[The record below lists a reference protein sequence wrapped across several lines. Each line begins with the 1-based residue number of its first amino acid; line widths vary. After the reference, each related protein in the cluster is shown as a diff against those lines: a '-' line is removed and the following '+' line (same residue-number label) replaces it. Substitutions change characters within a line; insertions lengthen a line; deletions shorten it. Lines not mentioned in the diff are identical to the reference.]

1 MARVSKE
8 EFAATMHVVARRKAS
23 TQTDGGSSVAV
34 VRAYSGSNGDDTGV
48 MVDLVKEQVKA
59 IAAGDLGQ
67 LESLLLGQAI
77 AMQAMFADLS
87 VRARSERQLANIQA
101 LTGLALKC
109 ASGSRQAIVAL
120 GELKM
125 PRTAIFA
132 QRANV
137 NNGQLQINNGV
148 PMQALASPAKEN
160 AGQIDELLENQHGNF
175 LVAGAQSTSGR
186 DDPHLATVGV
196 IDRPDIY

>member
-67 LESLLLGQAI
+67 LESSL
-77 AMQAMFADLS
+77 
-87 VRARSERQLANIQA
+87 RARAQLEKEGYPSVGERDYLRSQ
-101 LTGLALKC
+101 
-109 ASGSRQAIVAL
+109 
-120 GELKM
+120 
-125 PRTAIFA
+125 
-132 QRANV
+132 
-137 NNGQLQINNGV
+137 GV
-148 PMQALASPAKEN
+148 PGLWMQSLATGHGPGEAALDVN
-160 AGQIDELLENQHGNF
+160 ADVHRI
-175 LVAGAQSTSGR
+175 LVERHVRYCRSFRRAPCRRQSGR
-186 DDPHLATVGV
+186 PLLATPAAAPG
-196 IDRPDIY
+196 RHACPR